1 MAKANKGAI
10 DTAPIPA
17 PDSTVEQEMQQIEE
31 QPVPGAPAPSAVSQ
45 LSPDTVKAFQD
56 ASAQKVGQLQT
67 PGDISLNPFDWGK
80 RFAPSF
86 WEHALQSTGEMAAG
100 LEHGLAN
107 FFDPKA
113 LYSKQTDGQLQDGI
127 KQSQEKL
134 DQLQQE
140 LDDNPNE
147 YTYNKNSWQIA
158 NLQNDIVAMQK
169 QLGDRKGVARVPDVW
184 EQTGQALRSDAA
196 TTEQY
201 LKTVQEKHPLNQVF
215 EAGAAGRVAQ
225 LAGGVAPYL
234 ALGEVGAPL
243 EMALGAGQGYEQTW
257 QEAEHMGVDPTVANK
272 AASWSA
278 AFMPLQIATFRT
290 VLAPFMQGMVGR
302 TVRELATTAA
312 KNAALGAGVGG
323 AQTIYNNV
331 IASTSGLD
339 PNRKITDGL
348 AQSIGEQ
355 AGMMTALG
363 LVTQAPSFA
372 LRAGSKAR
380 IVVDKT
386 GGEPAPTQEQAP
398 PAQEAPLQ
406 PSPLGVRHPDAGPGE
421 VILTT
426 DAQGNLIPNR
436 IIVPQG
442 EAAPPVTA
450 ETESALDTQLEA
462 LGKEEEPLMQ
472 RRDVGQ
478 AAAAGGEGEVPV
490 EPIPKRTIRQNLSDL
505 VDRVGQRANFL
516 LADPGELPL
525 RYRAALQEQGLNPN
539 TYRAFFDQDSN
550 DWVVNPNSFKSEAD
564 LNESI
569 IRNFIPNT
577 FADKAKITPLDS
589 WQDAAGNA
597 MVARL
602 IGRDPNADST
612 TDALYDG
619 RGNVF
624 LNVPKLMRNADTIH
638 DAMGTTVHEIG
649 VHQGL
654 RTLFGSDYHDF
665 NTFLDRVWNGM
676 EQSGMG
682 DHIASMYDTNV
693 EGLAKSYDL
702 GTTDENGDFVLSQGE
717 KRRVAEELLARY
729 AERYDPQELDKAPNV
744 LQKAIRLVRDGMR
757 RYQGLEFDDTD
768 AYNFI
773 KDAWRASEPPR
784 DPDAEASLLAKRIAR
799 KYVPPESE
807 SERARE
813 LTTRQ
818 FGDAAV
824 NVSPGGDGVPA
835 QHGALVTA
843 SEIAESSR
851 RVGEY
856 ARANGLELPAGFLS
870 KYAEKQLGGGD
881 TSSEHTVYKAKKGDY
896 VIKVTKGGGD
906 YFGPYGMGLAPA
918 EESNGPFNYLAGPA
932 TADTYLE
939 RHRLNNELFGT
950 QYHLEGFVKDP
961 QTGLYSVVTTQPLLR
976 NVRTSHPDEIAPYMA
991 ARGFHPVTDRDYY
1004 NPQSKILVMDAH
1016 GGNVLRNKTT
1026 GQMHVV
1032 DVVPMH
1038 LDGKPAAEYEAMA
1051 LDPSHMDYLSKEA
1064 DQKVKDALQRQ
1075 MAALG
1080 VDVDFNKLPAK
1091 PDEEA
1096 QIAHIQNQQQ
1106 DEIDQLR
1113 AKRKTGAL
1121 SLEEQD
1127 RLDELEFGPM
1137 LKKDIDTELGPDS
1150 NPKKPPNEI
1159 LERAL
1164 ESMARADPATQYVRQ
1179 HALRTVMDEKDTE
1192 QARLFNASMDQL
1204 IAEHGGR
1211 EFWKA
1216 VTDQWYSDFNND
1228 IEGLGR
1234 ALMQNAFNAL
1244 NGGGEISAALYTRVK
1259 NDLIERS
1266 NTQRAAGNEAAAT
1279 STDSFRNSLESW
1291 ANAKRT
1297 EWGKEGAAWAD
1308 AYFSTEGLVS
1318 NMRSKFLDAIQDRIN
1333 KNPKFRESVSLVR
1346 QAGRDATEAA
1356 LRDPTVA
1363 RILNSAQ
1370 RAHNIRALS
1379 AKSWQQL
1386 MAEELVNQAAGADAP
1401 PRVKDAIQV
1410 LMGRLKQTITAQMKD
1425 AGIKMTPDTLAKVR
1439 ASKTIKDAVEAWPYF
1454 QHVADLVRAEGM
1466 KEFAHTPAMAERFK
1480 NLDIF
1485 TSVPFSDT
1493 QLAKFA
1499 GEQGV
1504 KIQDLFKQHRNQIG
1518 QTIQSLSDFLTRN
1531 SYLNK
1536 AQAELIEKHVSDFI
1550 TNAVRGR
1557 VQGEF
1562 QKIIEA
1568 ANDGKPVRAG
1578 QGSTMK
1584 RLLELV
1590 NMGAFGDRDVAEALA
1605 PVYGYKTFTPQMEA
1619 QLREQADFLDRLR
1632 REGRDGFQTEAA
1644 KAQLLRTIGNYSQLK
1659 RLPYFM
1665 NILQGNLI
1673 ANIPTHTIAFINE
1686 ILTGSVDVA
1695 HHVGELA
1702 ARSPGD
1708 IPLVLSRVMRAWIG
1722 GFGDALPE
1730 FGYIMKTGYD
1740 PARFRS
1746 MEDLRGDKA
1755 RTTTGPGFFETNPTR
1770 RLLENSKWLQ
1780 RLGVSDAFA
1789 KIGGMAVDPAYKYT
1803 YRGVGALHNLIYGSF
1818 GKASEYMLA
1827 VRAGHDM
1834 GLTMPEAIDRASNMI
1849 YGTDAVRAEA
1859 EQRVRSE
1866 GLTGL
1871 EAKMRL
1877 NELIDQKVDQGYRDQ
1892 GDMWGTR
1899 ANAMQ
1904 EPPGVIGAISNG
1916 LARLAGQEPFLR
1928 QWMPFTRIPGNL
1940 LNTAIEMSPL
1950 GFVRLM
1956 SPDMV
1961 EQYLT
1966 RRGQIKLTAEQFDDL
1981 KANLLTKAV
1990 MGTAAMAGLAA
2001 LAQIRGANGQPLI
2014 QVHGAGPVNQD
2025 HKYQLMDSGWQP
2037 YTIEVNGHYYPFEYL
2052 PCWFGL
2058 ACVGNY
2064 YDAYRYPNKKGDPDP
2079 DPAQALQYMLS
2090 HAGSTLVD
2098 RSFLRG
2104 VSDLLDTIHQTE
2116 GRNDAPDIVEKYIA
2130 SQVKNMIPIAG
2141 MSGLKQTYQQFIDNT
2156 LYRARGFAGVARD
2169 IPFMAHPAGLKPVID
2184 ALGERVQMHPYEHR
2198 FQSDA
2203 ANDPVWDFLDK
2214 NHIWISKPSREKLNG
2229 QQMDED
2235 QTYDYTVLRGQ
2246 HLRTLLSGQL
2256 ARLDKIED
2264 QDKLDE
2270 AVKHIEQLAKKQAKG
2285 DMLRGVKPV
2294 VQ

>member
-1 MAKANKGAI
+1 MAKSNTATI

-17 PDSTVEQEMQQIEE
+17 PDSTVAQEMQQIEE
-31 QPVPGAPAPSAVSQ
+31 QPVPGDTTAPASPVSQ

-56 ASAQKVGQLQT
+56 ASAQKIGQMQT
-67 PGDISLNPFDWGK
+67 PGDVSLNPFDWGK

-86 WEHALQSTGEMAAG
+86 WEHALQSVGEMAAG
-100 LEHGLAN
+100 TERELAN

-113 LYSKQTDGQLQDGI
+113 LYSKQTDAQLQDGI
-127 KQSQEKL
+127 NKGQQQL
-134 DQLQQE
+134 AQLQQE
-140 LDDNPNE
+140 VDDNPNE
-147 YTYNKNSWQIA
+147 YTYNKNAWQIA
-158 NLQNDIVAMQK
+158 NIQNDVAAMQK

-184 EQTGQALRSDAA
+184 EQAGQAIRSDAN
-196 TTEQY
+196 TTAQY
-201 LKTVQEKHPLNQVF
+201 LQTVQQKHPPNQVF
-215 EAGAAGRVAQ
+215 EAGPAGRVAQ
-225 LAGGVAPYL
+225 LAGGIAPYV

-272 AASWSA
+272 AATWSS
-278 AFMPLQIATFRT
+278 AFMPLQIAAFRT
-290 VLAPFMQGMVGR
+290 VLAPFMEGMVGR

-312 KNAALGAGVGG
+312 KNAAIGAGVGG

-331 IASTSGLD
+331 VASASGLD

-348 AQSIGEQ
+348 AQSITEQ

-363 LVTQAPSFA
+363 MVTQAPSFA

-380 IVVDKT
+380 IVVDKAT
-386 GGEPAPTQEQAP
+386 GEPAPTQEEAP
-398 PAQEAPLQ
+398 PAVGGVPQ
-406 PSPLGVRHPDAGPGE
+406 PKEPE
-421 VILTT
+421 
-426 DAQGNLIPNR
+426 AQGAATQAPEH
-436 IIVPQG
+436 PAG
-442 EAAPPVTA
+442 EAGPPVTE
-450 ETESALDTQLEA
+450 ETKSDLDTQLEA
-462 LGKEEEPLMQ
+462 LGKEGEEPILQ
-472 RRDVGQ
+472 RRDLGQ
-478 AAAAGGEGEVPV
+478 PAAAAGDEVPV
-490 EPIPKRTIRQNLSDL
+490 EPIQKRTIRQNLSDL

-525 RYRAALQEQGLNPN
+525 RYRAALQEQGLDPN
-539 TYRAFFDQDSN
+539 TYRAFFDQDTN
-550 DWVVNPNSFKSEAD
+550 DWVVNPNAFKSEAD

-577 FADKAKITPLDS
+577 FADKAKITPLNS
-589 WQDAAGNA
+589 WQDAAGNT

-602 IGRDPNADST
+602 IANDPHADST

-624 LNVPKLMRNADTIH
+624 LNVPKLMQNADTIH

-649 VHQGL
+649 VHQGV
-654 RTLFGSDYHDF
+654 RSLFGSDYQDF

-676 EQSGMG
+676 QQSGMG

-693 EGLAKSYDL
+693 EGLAKSYGL
-702 GTTDENGDFVLSQGE
+702 GTTDQDGNFTLSQGE

-729 AERYDPQELDKAPNV
+729 SERFDPEQLDRAPTV

-818 FGDAAV
+818 LGDAAV
-824 NVSPGGDGVPA
+824 NVSPGRDGVPA
-835 QHGALVTA
+835 QHGALVTD

-856 ARANGLELPAGFLS
+856 ARANGLELSPGFLS
-870 KYAEKQLGGGD
+870 KYAQKQLGGGD
-881 TSSEHTVYKAKKGDY
+881 TSSEHTIYKAAKGDY
-896 VIKVTKGGGD
+896 VIKVTKAGD

-918 EESNGPFNYLAGPA
+918 KESNGPFNYLAGRA

-939 RHRLNNELFGT
+939 RQRLNNELFDT
-950 QYHLEGFVKDP
+950 QYHLEGFLKDP

-976 NVRTSHPDEIAPYMA
+976 NVRTSNPAEIAPYMA
-991 ARGFHPVTDRDYY
+991 ARGFHPVTDKDYY

-1016 GGNVLRNKTT
+1016 GGNVVKNKTT
-1026 GQMHVV
+1026 GQMHVI

-1038 LDGKPAAEYEAMA
+1038 LEGKPAADYERMA
-1051 LDPSHMDYLSKEA
+1051 LDPSHMDYLEQQA
-1064 DQKVKDALQRQ
+1064 NQQVKDALQRQ

-1080 VDVDFNKLPAK
+1080 IDIDFNKPLPK

-1096 QIAHIQNQQQ
+1096 QIAQIQNQQQ
-1106 DEIDQLR
+1106 DEISQLR
-1113 AKRKTGAL
+1113 AKRRAAGGAL
-1121 SLEEQD
+1121 SMEDQQ

-1137 LKKDIDTELGPDS
+1137 LKKDVDTELGPDS
-1150 NPKKPPNEI
+1150 NPTKPPNEI
-1159 LERAL
+1159 LQRAL
-1164 ESMARADPATQYVRQ
+1164 ESMARADPASQYVRQ
-1179 HALRTVMDEKDTE
+1179 HALRSVMDEQDTE

-1234 ALMQNAFNAL
+1234 ALTQNAFNAL

-1266 NTQRAAGNEAAAT
+1266 NSQRAAGNEAAAMQ
-1279 STDSFRNSLESW
+1279 TDSFRNTLESW
-1291 ANAKRT
+1291 ANDKRT

-1308 AYFSTEGLVS
+1308 AYFSKEGLIS
-1318 NMRSKFLDAIQDRIN
+1318 NMRSKFLDAIQDRIG
-1333 KNPKFRESVSLVR
+1333 KNEKFRDAVNRVR
-1346 QAGRDATEAA
+1346 QAGRDATQAA

-1363 RILNSAQ
+1363 KILNSAQ
-1370 RAHNIRALS
+1370 RAHNNRALS

-1386 MAEELVNQAAGADAP
+1386 MAEELVNQAAGANAP
-1401 PRVKDAIQV
+1401 PQVKDAIRV
-1410 LMGRLKQTITAQMKD
+1410 LMGRLKQTIGAQMED

-1454 QHVADLVRAEGM
+1454 QHVADLVQAEGM
-1466 KEFAHTPAMAERFK
+1466 RQFAHTPEMAERFR
-1480 NLDIF
+1480 NLDVF
-1485 TSVPFSDT
+1485 TSLPFSDT

-1504 KIQDLFKQHRNQIG
+1504 KIQDLFKQHRDQIG
-1518 QTIQSLSDFLTRN
+1518 QTIQSLSDYLTKN

-1562 QKIIEA
+1562 QKIIDG
-1568 ANDGKPVRAG
+1568 ANNGKPVRAG

-1605 PVYGYKTFTPQMEA
+1605 PVYGYKTFTPEMEA
-1619 QLREQADFLDRLR
+1619 NLRRQADQLEEFRQQ
-1632 REGRDGFQTEAA
+1632 GRDGFQTEAV
-1644 KAQLLRTIGNYSQLK
+1644 KAQLLRTIGNYSELK
-1659 RLPYFM
+1659 PMRYFM
-1665 NILQGNLI
+1665 NILQGNLL
-1673 ANIPTHTIAFINE
+1673 ANVPSHTIAFINE
-1686 ILTGSVDVA
+1686 MLTGSVDVA
-1695 HHVGELA
+1695 HHLM
-1702 ARSPGD
+1702 RSPGD
-1708 IPLVLSRVMRAWIG
+1708 APAVLSHVMRAWIG
-1722 GFGDALPE
+1722 GLGNALPE
-1730 FGYIMKTGYD
+1730 FGYIMRTGQD

-1746 MEDLRGDKA
+1746 MEDLRGDKT
-1755 RTTTGPGFFETNPTR
+1755 RTTMQPGFFESDPTA
-1770 RLLENSKWLQ
+1770 RLLENNRLLQ
-1780 RLGVSDAFA
+1780 KLGVSDAFA
-1789 KIGGMAVDPAYKYT
+1789 NIGKVMVDAPYKYT
-1803 YRGVGALHNLIYGSF
+1803 YRAVGALHNLIYGSF

-1827 VRAGHDM
+1827 VRTGRES
-1834 GLTMPEAIDRASNMI
+1834 GLPMHQAIDQANNMI
-1849 YGTDAVRAEA
+1849 YGTDAVRAAA
-1859 EQRVRSE
+1859 EQQVRSE
-1866 GLTGL
+1866 GLSGL
-1871 EAKMRL
+1871 EAKMRF
-1877 NELIDQKVDQGYRDQ
+1877 NELVDQQVDQGYRDQ

-1904 EPPGVIGAISNG
+1904 EPPGVLGTLANG
-1916 LARLAGQEPFLR
+1916 LGRMAGQEPFLR
-1928 QWMPFTRIPGNL
+1928 QWMPFVRIPANL

-1950 GFVRLM
+1950 GFARMLPGVA
-1956 SPDMV
+1956 

-1966 RRGQIKLTAEQFDDL
+1966 RRGEIKLTSDQLDDL
-1981 KANLLTKAV
+1981 KSNLLTKAV
-1990 MGTAAMAGLAA
+1990 MGTAAMAGVAA
-2001 LAQIRGANGQPLI
+2001 LSQIKGANGQPLI

-2052 PCWFGL
+2052 PAWFAL

-2064 YDAYRYPNKKGDPDP
+2064 ADAYRYPNKKGDPDP
-2079 DPAQALQYMLS
+2079 DPAQALQYMVS
-2090 HAGSTLVD
+2090 HSPSTLLD

-2104 VSDLLDTIHQTE
+2104 VSDLMDTIHQVSE
-2116 GRNDAPDIVEKYIA
+2116 RNDAPDIIEKYIA
-2130 SQVKNMIPIAG
+2130 SQVKNMVPIAG

-2156 LYRARGFAGVARD
+2156 LYRARGMAGVARD

-2184 ALGERVQMHPYEHR
+2184 ALGEPVRMHPYEHR
-2198 FQSDA
+2198 FMSDA

-2256 ARLDKIED
+2256 ERLDKID
-2264 QDKLDE
+2264 DPDKLDE
-2270 AVKHIEQLAKKQAKG
+2270 AVKHIETLAKRQAKG